1 MLGPVRFELG
11 GSRSISP
18 LHIAPW
24 GDDAR
29 WPGLMR
35 ALRGEWPCLPFGTAH
50 TPSGLPQDFKL
61 IASSDDWNHGYLK
74 SHDSASSRPPPSAF
88 PEKHRDR
95 RDIKFR
101 NTPEHA
107 ISGPNEPA
115 SHRFSVDIAPLPD
128 IRTTTKIRCTCRADQ
143 HDANVLASSIC
154 ATARSILA
162 SISNVSALC
171 RVGRLSV
178 IVAMP
183 ASMSKIIVESDI

>member
-1 MLGPVRFELG
+1 MDLARHSCGLFFRRSLAFNGAATEPLSVRCDATAADNGWHRQSGGRSDPMLGPVRFELG

-88 PEKHRDR
+88 PESTEIVGTSSSAIR
-95 RDIKFR
+95 R
-101 NTPEHA
+101 NTRF
-107 ISGPNEPA
+107 PA
-115 SHRFSVDIAPLPD
+115 RMNRLPIA
-128 IRTTTKIRCTCRADQ
+128 
-143 HDANVLASSIC
+143 S
-154 ATARSILA
+154 A
-162 SISNVSALC
+162 SISPHSPISAPLQ
-171 RVGRLSV
+171 
-178 IVAMP
+178 
-183 ASMSKIIVESDI
+183 K